1 MMIREWIHDR
11 RTTLNRKQERKMRLI
26 LVNVYEHHLLY
37 KKYHNRKIH
46 IIVPWDESFIPSH
59 PMDPCFVPSRPMGHS
74 RQIICPIP
82 SHRSMFRPNTSHG
95 IFRRSNFV
103 PWDGMGW
110 DGMGRDG
117 IVPSHS
123 ELWCI
128 LFLDYFIH
136 GWIISRF

>member
-1 MMIREWIHDR
+1 MIREWIHDR

-46 IIVPWDESFIPSH
+46 RISHGTNLSSHPIPWIHVSSKVVPWDVQDKKFVPSH
-59 PMDPCFVPSRPMGHS
+59 PIDPCFIPTRPMGYLGEVIS
-74 RQIICPIP
+74 
-82 SHRSMFRPNTSHG
+82 SH
-95 IFRRSNFV
+95 
-103 PWDGMGW
+103 GMGW

-123 ELWCI
+123 ELW
-128 LFLDYFIH
+128 LMVF
-136 GWIISRF
+136 